1 MSFGHSGKTHF
12 LIALIVVA
20 SMVSFCFWGRI
31 ILTFLSFLAGSHH
44 LGLFTLQRYVKSSQT
59 PNTTL
64 LSAKNLFVAGFHNQR
79 LGILKKILDRLFGLL
94 TLGLPFF

>member
-1 MSFGHSGKTHF
+1 MSFGHSGKIHC
-12 LIALIVVA
+12 LMGLIVVA
-20 SMVSFCFWGRI
+20 SMVPFCFGENNPH
-31 ILTFLSFLAGSHH
+31 FLSFLAGSHH

>member
-1 MSFGHSGKTHF
+1 MG
-12 LIALIVVA
+12 LIVVA
-20 SMVSFCFWGRI
+20 SMFSFCFWGGGI